1 MRRILF
7 LSALWLCLAQAI
19 SAQGLRYSVCIVEPE
34 FSDTDKTLMSDY
46 SLYMAR
52 AGMQSASHALGA
64 YKNEG
69 IYGSGVVITLDNKK
83 YVLTNLHVVGYAKQ
97 ATVVFQLH
105 DKTVRYAHCAVT
117 NIDTTDLAAIELPA
131 ESEMVALPL
140 YDGDIDEDMA
150 IVAAGFPELAGKPSW
165 QLTRGIISN
174 SHVDIDQERAIHIIQ
189 HTASI
194 DPGSSGGP
202 LLFKDAKGKYGIM
215 GVNTWKALYREG
227 VGLAIGKEDIQAFI
241 NTLSAPYE
249 RMEKAFEF
257 LRSTSGEEWLY
268 IFRHLP
274 DSTQK
279 SIKSMDWH
287 LPLDQAIRVLAIRD
301 SLIQS
306 DSKNTKNFNMKA
318 SHIVTD
324 MNHVKHVKLTYDNY
338 LGINQQVGVQFGCD
352 WLGYIT
358 TGVQI
363 SALIAEPMT
372 ENPDTGTKLGYNTR
386 VGAMFGLYIGGQI
399 PISVGQYIL
408 VPRITQS
415 ASAGPIKTGN
425 IHGGYAIIT
434 DTRIGLDWRIPFGS
448 CDMILGLHYDMN
460 WLWTKDHLK
469 QRSYK
474 EAANYDSLNQ
484 YQQNGIGLTIGIGW

>member
-34 FSDTDKTLMSDY
+34 FSETDKALMSDY
-46 SLYMAR
+46 ALYMAR
-52 AGMQSASHALGA
+52 AGMQSASHSLGA
-64 YKNEG
+64 YKDEG
-69 IYGSGVVITLDNKK
+69 TYGSGVVVTFNSKK

-97 ATVVFQLH
+97 ATVLFQLH
-105 DKTVRYAHCAVT
+105 DKSVRYAHCAVT
-117 NIDTTDLAAIELPA
+117 NIDTIDLAAIELPA
-131 ESEMVALPL
+131 ESEMIALPL

-150 IVAAGFPELAGKPSW
+150 IVAAGFPELVGSPSW

-174 SHVDIDQERAIHIIQ
+174 SHVDINRERATQIIQ

-202 LLFKDAKGKYGIM
+202 LLFKDTKGKYSIL
-215 GVNTWKALYREG
+215 GVNTWKAFYREG

-241 NTLSAPYE
+241 NTLSMPSE
-249 RMEKAFEF
+249 RKENECET
-257 LRSTSGEEWLY
+257 LRTTSGEEWLY

-279 SIKSMDWH
+279 SIKSMEWH
-287 LPLDQAIRVLAIRD
+287 LPLDQAIRVLDVRD

-306 DSKNTKNFNMKA
+306 DSKYTKHFNNTA
-318 SHIVTD
+318 PHIVTD

-338 LGINQQVGVQFGCD
+338 MGINQQVCVQFGCD

-358 TGVQI
+358 TGVHI
-363 SALIAEPMT
+363 SALIAEAMT
-372 ENPDTGTKLGYNTR
+372 EDSDTGIKLGYKTR

-408 VPRITQS
+408 APRITQS
-415 ASAGPIKTGN
+415 ASAGPMKTGN
-425 IHGGYAIIT
+425 IYGGYAIIT

-469 QRSYK
+469 QTPYK
-474 EAANYDSLNQ
+474 KAANYDLLNQ
-484 YQQNGIGLTIGIGW
+484 YLQHGIGLTIGVGW